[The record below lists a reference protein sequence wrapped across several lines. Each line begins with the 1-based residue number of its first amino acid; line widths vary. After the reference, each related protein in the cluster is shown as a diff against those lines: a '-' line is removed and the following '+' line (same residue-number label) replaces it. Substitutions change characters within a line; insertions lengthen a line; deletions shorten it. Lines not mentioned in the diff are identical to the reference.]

1 MLLWDGLFASFSPTS
16 DLVLWLCVAMLI
28 RIRTKR
34 EIYPPFR
41 SSHSPQVLVIPSDY
55 STQLTYLLRYP
66 ACPSPEAGAPHHIV
80 LLIRHATALEISP
93 HPATGTTLMIEN
105 RNFLNI
111 PLEVPD
117 PPIPRRRPRQQE
129 RPHLIAPSESSAPGT
144 SGSQI
149 FSPQL
154 SFPELFAR
162 GLLDRGES
170 LGINRTVMNAV
181 SELKVR
187 IMPIHRQYPIL
198 NDSQRNLPDLAS
210 TLVRPPFPMSSFSAY
225 PLLDDKSPEE
235 CYVRDHRSDLESAH
249 DLSELRR
256 QNRHLGEAA
265 GWVLDVLVQESSSE
279 TRAQRKQ
286 ALESLSYIR
295 DVLRGQVEEVDER
308 RLWGE
313 VEFKKRWEAREKS
326 PPPPGESST
335 TGRDTRSSGGNSNT
349 SARSTRSGSGLPSSA
364 PRESR
369 RFTPSPPFS
378 SAANGQR
385 SYTTATPQ
393 PPKSTTP
400 SSAGLGGRSQPPGG
414 TSQGSARSDILQRGP
429 LRVSANNPFQR
440 VSDGSKLAQ
449 SSARGTTSD
458 QIPTLRSE
466 VQHDPLGVYSS

>member
-1 MLLWDGLFASFSPTS
+1 MMLWDGLFASFSPTS

-34 EIYPPFR
+34 EIHPPFR
-41 SSHSPQVLVIPSDY
+41 SSHSPQVSVIPSDY

-66 ACPSPEAGAPHHIV
+66 ACPPPEAGAPHHIV

-93 HPATGTTLMIEN
+93 HPATGAALMIEN

-111 PLEVPD
+111 PLEVSD

-129 RPHLIAPSESSAPGT
+129 KAHLITPSESSAPGT
-144 SGSQI
+144 SGSQM

-170 LGINRTVMNAV
+170 LGINKTVMNAV

-187 IMPIHRQYPIL
+187 VTSTHRQYSIL

-210 TLVRPPFPMSSFSAY
+210 TLVRPPFATSPFSAY

-235 CYVRDHRSDLESAH
+235 RYVRNHRSDLESAR
-249 DLSELRR
+249 DLAELRQ

-265 GWVLDVLVQESSSE
+265 GWVLDVLVQEGSSG
-279 TRAQRKQ
+279 TYQAQRKQ

-326 PPPPGESST
+326 PPPAGEPST
-335 TGRDTRSSGGNSNT
+335 TGRDTRSGGGNST

-369 RFTPSPPFS
+369 RFTPSPPIS
-378 SAANGQR
+378 SSANGQR

-393 PPKSTTP
+393 PPKSMP

-414 TSQGSARSDILQRGP
+414 TSQASARSDVFQRGP

-440 VSDGSKLAQ
+440 VLSDGSKVAQ
-449 SSARGTTSD
+449 ARGTTSE